1 METEQKEENN
11 EEADLKHE
19 EQKEENNEE
28 PEMKPQ
34 GQKEENPD
42 NFSDQEIEDDFY
54 KIQIEN
60 FKNKT
65 TSNFHK
71 NIRLINEKGREIR
84 SARFVDIRHKQFNEQ
99 KEERMSKKENNSKK
113 EVNQG
118 PNKLLL
124 NNSSGQV
131 ENSTTLLE
139 NNSAAIQKTVQ
150 AGTAS
155 AEEGSGSGSG
165 GEEKAKKDEES
176 GHESSEEEN
185 EESEN
190 EENRKI
196 NLPPPREP
204 NEDILNY
211 YKKLRDNYAQTK
223 ILYEDPDFP
232 CNSNVFCD
240 EYENPN
246 GDYEIDF
253 ERPEMNEESIE
264 FFATEPHTTN
274 EYNIEHEFKLHRG
287 LLNDKFFVGAML
299 MLFKKREEFFTNL
312 VLDYEHVNENL
323 EAGFCGFQFFMNG
336 EWKEV
341 TVDTKFPSHQKG
353 EYSLTQSKNQKGPF
367 WVSLFEKAYAKMFG
381 SYRVLNNT
389 LLKDFLVDFTGGWSK
404 KIIVPKPSVIEDK
417 TKKFFFD
424 EITRCISQHYLI
436 GCMKFDDSKIVEE
449 LNESLSEKDDAE
461 EEQIITNSIYTV
473 LDIQE
478 YENIKLIFLCNHWD
492 KGKFSRSYGPDDE
505 VWESNK
511 KLKEKFKYNVSTTD
525 GTFWMSFD
533 EFITTFNT
541 IYYCRI
547 IPETWANYT
556 IAGKWQGEKSG
567 GGPQKVYPWVPEQFI
582 PKQPPQNVLS
592 KLTMGTTTKKTNTMM
607 KKKLSMSM
615 VSNSTSSKQKQI
627 APPPEQKTIKKP
639 PPVYQCDFKRVIVT
653 DTEEAFFLNPQY
665 KIELKPGNKI
675 IISLMQTDKKME
687 NNAYIK
693 FNFMVVYTKGKHS
706 RVWDLKENYII
717 KKAVNSEKDDG
728 MRREIVMTLD
738 YNEAIKRYNHIN
750 TRKFNKN
757 ERLFI
762 NLIPYME
769 YTAKYEVEKK
779 GHQRIFK
786 PYRPENPYWLR
797 IFCNEEL
804 YITELKLPFQCY
816 IKDSWVNENS
826 GGPRFIINKKKYIE
840 NSHWPLNPQ
849 YLVRFEKNTKCKI
862 ILKKTTGHFVNE
874 ESKIGLLVTRP
885 TYFDENKD
893 KIEKQNLEK
902 HQLVKKRD
910 GVRLEPIQRCLQST
924 NKILVT
930 KKINYQDIYPK
941 LSINESELVFE
952 SSYNNNYCASIQTY
966 FSRLDSPLIII
977 PTLNERGS
985 NYEYELFIYSTKK
998 LDLYP
1003 LYNENCQTLFGEWN
1017 ENNAGG
1023 SHLTMGDEIIK
1034 KSDVYSK
1041 QLTYYDNPKF
1051 LIQFDSK
1058 DWIKDLQ
1065 FEITIVR
1072 MASLWKRRLSQSML
1086 NSMMSCYIFKY
1097 ERDNKW
1103 KKNCLNME
1111 MIDFMPV
1118 NVVRM
1123 TYKDPKADPK
1133 GYIIM
1138 PVTYNKNVYGPFCIM
1153 VKCKEK
1159 FTLRELQKDE

>member
-1 METEQKEENN
+1 METENKEGSG
-11 EEADLKHE
+11 EEA
-19 EQKEENNEE
+19 ENIQQQTED
-28 PEMKPQ
+28 K
-34 GQKEENPD
+34 PD

-60 FKNKT
+60 FKNRT
-65 TSNFHK
+65 SSNFHK

-84 SARFVDIRHKQFNEQ
+84 SAKFEDIRHKHFHEPS
-99 KEERMSKKENNSKK
+99 EEKKPKKENSSKK
-113 EVNQG
+113 QVTQG
-118 PNKLLL
+118 QEKVVL

-131 ENSTTLLE
+131 ENSTTMMD
-139 NNSAAIQKTVQ
+139 NNSAAIQKSLQ
-150 AGTAS
+150 MGT
-155 AEEGSGSGSG
+155 GSGGEGSGSG
-165 GEEKAKKDEES
+165 GEDSVKKDADSNDE
-176 GHESSEEEN
+176 EEEN

-190 EENRKI
+190 EENKKI

-211 YKKLRDNYAQTK
+211 YQKLRDHYAKTK
-223 ILYEDPDFP
+223 ILFEDPDFP
-232 CNSNVFCD
+232 CNTNVFCD

-253 ERPEMNEESIE
+253 ERPELNEENIE
-264 FFATEPHTTN
+264 FFATEPHTTS

-287 LLNDKFFVGAML
+287 LLNDKFFIGAML
-299 MLFKKREEFFTNL
+299 MLFQKKEEFFTNL
-312 VLDYEHVNENL
+312 VLDYEHVDENL
-323 EAGFCGFQFFMNG
+323 QAGFCGFQFFMNG

-353 EYSLTQSKNQKGPF
+353 EFSLTQSKNQKGPF
-367 WVSLFEKAYAKMFG
+367 WVTLFEKAYAKMFG

-404 KIIVPKPSVIEDK
+404 MIKVPKPSVIEDK

-424 EITRCISQHYLI
+424 EITRCVAQHYLI
-436 GCMKFDDSKIVEE
+436 GCMKFDDGKIVEE

-478 YENIKLIFLCNHWD
+478 YENIKLIYLCNHWD

-511 KLKEKFKYNVSTTD
+511 KLKEKLKYNVSTTD

-556 IAGKWQGEKSG
+556 ISGIWQAEQSG
-567 GGPQKVYPWVPEQFI
+567 GAPQKVFPWVPEQFI
-582 PKQPPQNVLS
+582 PKQPAATNVIN
-592 KLTMGTTTKKTNTMM
+592 KLTLGATKKSTLM

-615 VSNSTSSKQKQI
+615 VSNSTSSKQKNQVN
-627 APPPEQKTIKKP
+627 PPTEQKLTKKP
-639 PPVYQCDFKRVIVT
+639 PPVYQCDFKRVIIT

-665 KIELKPGNKI
+665 KLELKPSNKI

-693 FNFMVVYTKGKHS
+693 FNFIVVYSRGRNS
-706 RVWDLKENYII
+706 RVWDLRESDII

-728 MRREIVMTLD
+728 IRREIVMTLD
-738 YNEAIKRYNHIN
+738 YNEAIRRYNQIN

-769 YTAKYEVEKK
+769 YTAKYEVEKR
-779 GHQRIFK
+779 GNQRIFK
-786 PYRPENPYWLR
+786 PHRPESPFWLR

-804 YITELKLPFQCY
+804 YITELRQPFQCY
-816 IKDSWVNENS
+816 VKDSWVNDQNS
-826 GGPRFIINKKKYIE
+826 GGPRFIVHQRKYIE

-849 YLVRFEKNTKCKI
+849 YLIKFEKNTRCKI

-885 TYFDENKD
+885 TYFDED
-893 KIEKQNLEK
+893 KNTIEKQKIAK
-902 HQLVKKRD
+902 HQSAIKR
-910 GVRLEPIQRCLQST
+910 GGARLEPIERCLKST
-924 NKILVT
+924 DNILVT
-930 KKINYQDIYPK
+930 KRINIQDIYPK

-977 PTLNERGS
+977 PTLNERNS
-985 NYEYELFIYSTKK
+985 SFDYELFIYSTKK
-998 LDLYP
+998 IDLYP
-1003 LYNENCQTLFGEWN
+1003 LYNDYCQTLFGEWN
-1017 ENNAGG
+1017 ETNAGG
-1023 SHLTMGDEIIK
+1023 SHLTMGDQIIK
-1034 KSDVYSK
+1034 KNDVYSK

-1058 DWIKDLQ
+1058 DWIKDLE

-1072 MASLWKRRLSQSML
+1072 MGSLWKRRLSQSML

-1103 KKNCLNME
+1103 RKNCLNME

-1133 GYIIM
+1133 GYVIM

-1153 VKCKEK
+1153 VKCEQK
-1159 FTLRELQKDE
+1159 FTIREMQNDD

>member
-1 METEQKEENN
+1 METDNKEENGEN
-11 EEADLKHE
+11 P
-19 EQKEENNEE
+19 ENNE
-28 PEMKPQ
+28 
-34 GQKEENPD
+34 QKQVKDNPD

-65 TSNFHK
+65 SSNFHR

-84 SARFVDIRHKQFNEQ
+84 SARFKDVRYKKFNEP
-99 KEERMSKKENNSKK
+99 KEEIKTKKENSTSQQQD
-113 EVNQG
+113 NQG
-118 PNKLLL
+118 QNKLIL

-131 ENSTTLLE
+131 ENSTTVLD
-139 NNSAAIQKTVQ
+139 NNSAALQKSAQ
-150 AGTAS
+150 LGTGS
-155 AEEGSGSGSG
+155 GEEGSGSGG
-165 GEEKAKKDEES
+165 DEKPKKDDEES
-176 GHESSEEEN
+176 SDSEEEN

-190 EENRKI
+190 AENKKI
-196 NLPPPREP
+196 NLPPPREQ
-204 NEDILNY
+204 NEEILKY
-211 YKKLRDNYAQTK
+211 YERLRDNYNKTK
-223 ILYEDPDFP
+223 TLYEDPDFP

-253 ERPEMNEESIE
+253 ERPELNEENIE

-287 LLNDKFFVGAML
+287 LLNDKFFIGAML
-299 MLFKKREEFFTNL
+299 MLFKKNEEFFTNL

-323 EAGFCGFQFFMNG
+323 QAGFCGFQFFMNG

-404 KIIVPKPSVIEDK
+404 MIRVPKPSVIEDK

-424 EITRCISQHYLI
+424 EITRCIAQHYLI
-436 GCMKFDDSKIVEE
+436 GCMKFDEGKIVEE

-478 YENIKLIFLCNHWD
+478 YENIKLIYLCNHWD

-505 VWESNK
+505 IWESNK
-511 KLKEKFKYNVSTTD
+511 KLKEKLKYNVSTTD

-547 IPETWANYT
+547 FPETWANYT

-567 GGPQKVYPWVPEQFI
+567 GSPQKAYPWVPEQFI
-582 PKQPPQNVLS
+582 PKEPPKNVLG
-592 KLTMGTTTKKTNTMM
+592 KLTMGTTAKKTMTM
-607 KKKLSMSM
+607 KKKMSMSM

-627 APPPEQKTIKKP
+627 APTTEQKVIKKP
-639 PPVYQCDFKRVIVT
+639 PPVYQCDFKRVIIT

-693 FNFMVVYTKGKHS
+693 FNFMVVYSKGKHS
-706 RVWDLKENYII
+706 RIWDLKENYII
-717 KKAVNSEKDDG
+717 KKAVNTEKDDG

-757 ERLFI
+757 DRLFI

-779 GHQRIFK
+779 GNQRTFK
-786 PYRPENPYWLR
+786 PYRPESPYWLR

-804 YITELKLPFQCY
+804 YITELKPPFQSY
-816 IKDSWVNENS
+816 IKDSWVNDQNS
-826 GGPRFIINKKKYIE
+826 GGPRFIIHQKKYIE

-849 YLVRFEKNTKCKI
+849 YLIKFEKNTRCKI

-893 KIEKQNLEK
+893 KIEKQNMEK
-902 HQLVKKRD
+902 HQLGVKRD
-910 GVRLEPIQRCLQST
+910 GIRLEPIQRCLKST

-930 KKINYQDIYPK
+930 KTVNYQDIYPK

-977 PTLNERGS
+977 PTLNERNS
-985 NYEYELFIYSTKK
+985 SFDYELFIYSTTK

-1003 LYNENCQTLFGEWN
+1003 LYNENCQTLYGEWN

-1034 KSDVYSK
+1034 KNDVYSK

-1058 DWIKDLQ
+1058 DWIKDLE

-1097 ERDNKW
+1097 ERDSKW
-1103 KKNCLNME
+1103 KKNCLNMD

-1153 VKCKEK
+1153 IKCKEK

>member
-1 METEQKEENN
+1 METENKEGSG
-11 EEADLKHE
+11 EEA
-19 EQKEENNEE
+19 ENIQQQTED
-28 PEMKPQ
+28 K
-34 GQKEENPD
+34 PD

-60 FKNKT
+60 FKNRT
-65 TSNFHK
+65 SSNFHK
-71 NIRLINEKGREIR
+71 NIRLINEKGREIH
-84 SARFVDIRHKQFNEQ
+84 SAKFEDIRHKHFHEPSEEKKPK
-99 KEERMSKKENNSKK
+99 KESSSKKQIT
-113 EVNQG
+113 QG
-118 PNKLLL
+118 QEKVVL

-131 ENSTTLLE
+131 ENSTTMMD
-139 NNSAAIQKTVQ
+139 NNSAAIQKSLQ
-150 AGTAS
+150 MGT
-155 AEEGSGSGSG
+155 GSGGEGSGSG
-165 GEEKAKKDEES
+165 GEDSVKKDADSNDE
-176 GHESSEEEN
+176 EEEN

-190 EENRKI
+190 EENKKI

-211 YKKLRDNYAQTK
+211 YQKLRDHYAKTK
-223 ILYEDPDFP
+223 ILFEDPDFP
-232 CNSNVFCD
+232 CNTNVFCD

-253 ERPEMNEESIE
+253 ERPELNEENIE
-264 FFATEPHTTN
+264 FFATEPHTTS

-287 LLNDKFFVGAML
+287 LLNDKFFIGAML
-299 MLFKKREEFFTNL
+299 MLFQKKEEFFTNL
-312 VLDYEHVNENL
+312 VLDYEHVDENL
-323 EAGFCGFQFFMNG
+323 QAGFCGFQFFMNG

-353 EYSLTQSKNQKGPF
+353 EFSLTQSKNQKGPF
-367 WVSLFEKAYAKMFG
+367 WVTLFEKAYAKMFG

-404 KIIVPKPSVIEDK
+404 MIKVPKPSVIEDK

-424 EITRCISQHYLI
+424 EITRCVAQHYLI
-436 GCMKFDDSKIVEE
+436 GCMKFDDGKIVEE

-478 YENIKLIFLCNHWD
+478 YENIKLIYLCNHWD

-511 KLKEKFKYNVSTTD
+511 KLKEKLKYNVSTTD

-556 IAGKWQGEKSG
+556 ISGIWQAEQSG
-567 GGPQKVYPWVPEQFI
+567 GAPQKVFPWVPEQFI
-582 PKQPPQNVLS
+582 PKQPAATNVIN
-592 KLTMGTTTKKTNTMM
+592 KLTLGATKKSTLM

-615 VSNSTSSKQKQI
+615 VSNSTSSKQKNQVN
-627 APPPEQKTIKKP
+627 PPTEQKLTKKP
-639 PPVYQCDFKRVIVT
+639 PPVYQCDFKRVIIT

-665 KIELKPGNKI
+665 KLELKPSNKI

-693 FNFMVVYTKGKHS
+693 FNFIVVYSRGRNS
-706 RVWDLKENYII
+706 RVWDLRESDII

-728 MRREIVMTLD
+728 IRREIVMTLD
-738 YNEAIKRYNHIN
+738 YNEAIRRYNQIN

-769 YTAKYEVEKK
+769 YTAKYEVEKR
-779 GHQRIFK
+779 GNQRIFK
-786 PYRPENPYWLR
+786 PHRPESPFWLR

-804 YITELKLPFQCY
+804 YITELRQPFQCY
-816 IKDSWVNENS
+816 VKDSWVNDQNS
-826 GGPRFIINKKKYIE
+826 GGPRFIVHQRKYIE

-849 YLVRFEKNTKCKI
+849 YLIKFEKNTRCKI

-885 TYFDENKD
+885 TYFDED
-893 KIEKQNLEK
+893 KNTIEKQKIAK
-902 HQLVKKRD
+902 HQSAIKR
-910 GVRLEPIQRCLQST
+910 GGARLEPIERCLKST
-924 NKILVT
+924 DNILVT
-930 KKINYQDIYPK
+930 KRINIQDIYPK

-977 PTLNERGS
+977 PTLNERNS
-985 NYEYELFIYSTKK
+985 SFDYELFIYSTKK
-998 LDLYP
+998 IDLYP
-1003 LYNENCQTLFGEWN
+1003 LYNDYCQTLFGEWN
-1017 ENNAGG
+1017 ETNAGG
-1023 SHLTMGDEIIK
+1023 SHLTMGDQIIK
-1034 KSDVYSK
+1034 KNDVYSK

-1058 DWIKDLQ
+1058 DWIKDLE

-1111 MIDFMPV
+1111 KIDFMPV

-1138 PVTYNKNVYGPFCIM
+1138 PVTYNKDVYGPFCIM
-1153 VKCKEK
+1153 IKCREK
-1159 FTLRELQKDE
+1159 FTLRELQKDD

>member
-1 METEQKEENN
+1 METENKEGSG
-11 EEADLKHE
+11 EEA
-19 EQKEENNEE
+19 ENIQQQTED
-28 PEMKPQ
+28 K
-34 GQKEENPD
+34 PD

-60 FKNKT
+60 FKNRT

-84 SARFVDIRHKQFNEQ
+84 SAKFEDIRHKHFHEPSEEKKPK
-99 KEERMSKKENNSKK
+99 KESSSKKQIT
-113 EVNQG
+113 QG
-118 PNKLLL
+118 QEKVVL

-131 ENSTTLLE
+131 ENSTTMMD
-139 NNSAAIQKTVQ
+139 NNSAAIQKSLQ
-150 AGTAS
+150 MGT
-155 AEEGSGSGSG
+155 GSGGEGSGSG
-165 GEEKAKKDEES
+165 GEDSVKKDADSNDE
-176 GHESSEEEN
+176 EEEN

-190 EENRKI
+190 EENKKI

-211 YKKLRDNYAQTK
+211 YQKLRDHYAKTK
-223 ILYEDPDFP
+223 ILFEDPDFP
-232 CNSNVFCD
+232 CNTNVFCD

-253 ERPEMNEESIE
+253 ERPELNEENIE
-264 FFATEPHTTN
+264 FFATEPHTTS

-287 LLNDKFFVGAML
+287 LLNDKFFIGAML
-299 MLFKKREEFFTNL
+299 MLFQKKEEFFTNL
-312 VLDYEHVNENL
+312 VLDYEHVDENL
-323 EAGFCGFQFFMNG
+323 QAGFCGFQFFMNG

-353 EYSLTQSKNQKGPF
+353 EFSLTQSKNQKGPF
-367 WVSLFEKAYAKMFG
+367 WATLFEKAYAKMFG

-404 KIIVPKPSVIEDK
+404 MIKVPKPSVIEDK

-424 EITRCISQHYLI
+424 EITRCVAQHYLI
-436 GCMKFDDSKIVEE
+436 GCMKFDDGKIVEE

-478 YENIKLIFLCNHWD
+478 YENIKLIYLCNHWD

-511 KLKEKFKYNVSTTD
+511 KLKEKLKYNVSTTD

-556 IAGKWQGEKSG
+556 ISGIWQAEQSG
-567 GGPQKVYPWVPEQFI
+567 GAPQKVFPWVPEQFI
-582 PKQPPQNVLS
+582 PKQPAATNVIN
-592 KLTMGTTTKKTNTMM
+592 KLTLGATKKSTLM

-615 VSNSTSSKQKQI
+615 VSNSTSSKQKNQVN
-627 APPPEQKTIKKP
+627 PPTEQKLTKKP
-639 PPVYQCDFKRVIVT
+639 PPVYQCDFKRVIIT

-665 KIELKPGNKI
+665 KLELKPSNKI

-693 FNFMVVYTKGKHS
+693 FNFIVVYSRGRNS
-706 RVWDLKENYII
+706 RVWDLRESDII

-728 MRREIVMTLD
+728 IRREIVMTLD
-738 YNEAIKRYNHIN
+738 YNEAIRRYNQIN

-769 YTAKYEVEKK
+769 YTAKYEVEKR
-779 GHQRIFK
+779 GNQRIFK
-786 PYRPENPYWLR
+786 PHRPESPFWLR

-804 YITELKLPFQCY
+804 YITELRQPFQCY
-816 IKDSWVNENS
+816 VKDSWVNDQNS
-826 GGPRFIINKKKYIE
+826 GGPRFIVHQRKYIE

-849 YLVRFEKNTKCKI
+849 YLIKFEKNTRCKI

-885 TYFDENKD
+885 TYFDED
-893 KIEKQNLEK
+893 KNTIEKQKIAK
-902 HQLVKKRD
+902 HQSAIKR
-910 GVRLEPIQRCLQST
+910 GGARLEPIERCLKST
-924 NKILVT
+924 DNILVT
-930 KKINYQDIYPK
+930 KRINIQDIYPK

-977 PTLNERGS
+977 PTLNERNS
-985 NYEYELFIYSTKK
+985 SFDYELFIYSTKK
-998 LDLYP
+998 IDLYP
-1003 LYNENCQTLFGEWN
+1003 LYNDYCQTLFGEWN
-1017 ENNAGG
+1017 ETNAGG
-1023 SHLTMGDEIIK
+1023 SHLTMGDQIIK
-1034 KSDVYSK
+1034 KNDVYSK

-1058 DWIKDLQ
+1058 DWIKDLE

-1111 MIDFMPV
+1111 KIDFMPV

-1138 PVTYNKNVYGPFCIM
+1138 PVTYNKDVYGPFCIM
-1153 VKCKEK
+1153 IKCREK
-1159 FTLRELQKDE
+1159 FTLRELQKDD

>member
-1 METEQKEENN
+1 METENKEGSG
-11 EEADLKHE
+11 EEA
-19 EQKEENNEE
+19 ENIQQQTED
-28 PEMKPQ
+28 K
-34 GQKEENPD
+34 PD

-60 FKNKT
+60 FKNRT
-65 TSNFHK
+65 SSNFHK

-84 SARFVDIRHKQFNEQ
+84 SAKFEDIRHKHFHEPSEEKKPK
-99 KEERMSKKENNSKK
+99 KESSSKKQIT
-113 EVNQG
+113 QG
-118 PNKLLL
+118 QEKVVL

-131 ENSTTLLE
+131 ENSTTMMD
-139 NNSAAIQKTVQ
+139 NNSAAIQKSLQ
-150 AGTAS
+150 MGT
-155 AEEGSGSGSG
+155 GSGGEGSGSG
-165 GEEKAKKDEES
+165 GEDSVKKDADSNDE
-176 GHESSEEEN
+176 EEEN

-190 EENRKI
+190 EENKKI

-211 YKKLRDNYAQTK
+211 YQKLRDHYAKTK
-223 ILYEDPDFP
+223 ILFEDPDFP
-232 CNSNVFCD
+232 CNTNVFCD

-253 ERPEMNEESIE
+253 ERPELNEENIE
-264 FFATEPHTTN
+264 FFATEPHTTS

-287 LLNDKFFVGAML
+287 LLNDKFFIGAML
-299 MLFKKREEFFTNL
+299 MLFQKKEEFFTNL
-312 VLDYEHVNENL
+312 VLDYEHVDENL
-323 EAGFCGFQFFMNG
+323 QAGFCGFQFFMNG

-353 EYSLTQSKNQKGPF
+353 EFSLTQSKNQKGPF
-367 WVSLFEKAYAKMFG
+367 WVTLFEKAYAKMFG

-404 KIIVPKPSVIEDK
+404 MIKVPKPSVIEDK

-424 EITRCISQHYLI
+424 EITRCVAQHYLI
-436 GCMKFDDSKIVEE
+436 GCMKFDDGKIVEE

-478 YENIKLIFLCNHWD
+478 YENIKLIYLCNHWD

-511 KLKEKFKYNVSTTD
+511 KLKEKLKYNVSTTD

-556 IAGKWQGEKSG
+556 ISGIWQAEQSG
-567 GGPQKVYPWVPEQFI
+567 GAPQKVFPWVPEQFI
-582 PKQPPQNVLS
+582 PKQPAATNVIN
-592 KLTMGTTTKKTNTMM
+592 KLTLGATKKSTLM

-615 VSNSTSSKQKQI
+615 VSNSTSSKQKNQVN
-627 APPPEQKTIKKP
+627 PPTEQKLTKKP
-639 PPVYQCDFKRVIVT
+639 PPVYQCDFKRVIIT

-665 KIELKPGNKI
+665 KLELKPSNKI

-693 FNFMVVYTKGKHS
+693 FNFIVVYSRGRNS
-706 RVWDLKENYII
+706 RVWDLRESDII

-728 MRREIVMTLD
+728 IRREIVMTLD
-738 YNEAIKRYNHIN
+738 YNEAIRRYNQIN

-769 YTAKYEVEKK
+769 YTAKYEVEKR
-779 GHQRIFK
+779 GNQRIFK
-786 PYRPENPYWLR
+786 PHRPESPFWLR

-804 YITELKLPFQCY
+804 YITELRQPFQCY
-816 IKDSWVNENS
+816 VKDSWVNDQNS
-826 GGPRFIINKKKYIE
+826 GGPRFIVHQRKYIE

-849 YLVRFEKNTKCKI
+849 YLIKFEKNTRCKI

-885 TYFDENKD
+885 TYFDED
-893 KIEKQNLEK
+893 KNTIEKQKIAK
-902 HQLVKKRD
+902 HQSAIKR
-910 GVRLEPIQRCLQST
+910 GGARLEPIERCLKST
-924 NKILVT
+924 DNILVT
-930 KKINYQDIYPK
+930 KRINIQDIYPK

-977 PTLNERGS
+977 PTLNERNS
-985 NYEYELFIYSTKK
+985 SFDYELFIYSTKK
-998 LDLYP
+998 IDLYP
-1003 LYNENCQTLFGEWN
+1003 LYNDYCQTLFGEWN
-1017 ENNAGG
+1017 ETNAGG
-1023 SHLTMGDEIIK
+1023 SHLTMGDQIIK
-1034 KSDVYSK
+1034 KNDVYSK

-1058 DWIKDLQ
+1058 DWIKDLE

-1111 MIDFMPV
+1111 KIDFMPV

-1138 PVTYNKNVYGPFCIM
+1138 PVTYNKDVYGPFCIM
-1153 VKCKEK
+1153 IKCREK
-1159 FTLRELQKDE
+1159 FTLRELQKDD

>member
-1 METEQKEENN
+1 METENKEGSG
-11 EEADLKHE
+11 EEA
-19 EQKEENNEE
+19 ENIQQQTED
-28 PEMKPQ
+28 K
-34 GQKEENPD
+34 PD

-60 FKNKT
+60 FKNRT

-84 SARFVDIRHKQFNEQ
+84 SAKFEDIRHKHFHEPSEEKKPK
-99 KEERMSKKENNSKK
+99 KESSSKKQIT
-113 EVNQG
+113 QG
-118 PNKLLL
+118 QEKVVL

-131 ENSTTLLE
+131 ENSTTMMD
-139 NNSAAIQKTVQ
+139 NNSAAIQKSLQ
-150 AGTAS
+150 MGT
-155 AEEGSGSGSG
+155 GSGGEGSGSG
-165 GEEKAKKDEES
+165 GEDSVKKDADSNDE
-176 GHESSEEEN
+176 EEEN

-190 EENRKI
+190 EENKKI

-211 YKKLRDNYAQTK
+211 YQKLRDHYAKTK
-223 ILYEDPDFP
+223 ILFEDPDFP
-232 CNSNVFCD
+232 CNTNVFCD

-253 ERPEMNEESIE
+253 ERPELNEENIE
-264 FFATEPHTTN
+264 FFATEPHTTS

-287 LLNDKFFVGAML
+287 LLNDKFFIGAML
-299 MLFKKREEFFTNL
+299 MLFQKKEEFFTNL
-312 VLDYEHVNENL
+312 VLDYEHVDENL
-323 EAGFCGFQFFMNG
+323 QAGFCGFQFFMNG

-353 EYSLTQSKNQKGPF
+353 EFSLTQSKNQKGPF
-367 WVSLFEKAYAKMFG
+367 WVTLFEKAYAKMFG

-404 KIIVPKPSVIEDK
+404 MIKVPKPSVIEDK

-424 EITRCISQHYLI
+424 EITRCVAQHYLI
-436 GCMKFDDSKIVEE
+436 GCMKFDDGKIVEE

-478 YENIKLIFLCNHWD
+478 YENIKLIYLCNHWD

-511 KLKEKFKYNVSTTD
+511 KLKEKLKYNVSTTD

-556 IAGKWQGEKSG
+556 ISGIWQAEQSG
-567 GGPQKVYPWVPEQFI
+567 GAPQKVFPWVPEQFI
-582 PKQPPQNVLS
+582 PKQPAATNVIN
-592 KLTMGTTTKKTNTMM
+592 KLTLGATKKSTLM

-615 VSNSTSSKQKQI
+615 VSNSTSSKQKNQVN
-627 APPPEQKTIKKP
+627 PPTEQKLTKKP
-639 PPVYQCDFKRVIVT
+639 PPVYQCDFKRVIIT

-665 KIELKPGNKI
+665 KLELKPSNKI

-693 FNFMVVYTKGKHS
+693 FNFIVVYSRGRNS
-706 RVWDLKENYII
+706 RVWDLRESDII

-728 MRREIVMTLD
+728 IRREIVMTLD
-738 YNEAIKRYNHIN
+738 YNEAIRRYNQIN

-769 YTAKYEVEKK
+769 YTAKYEVEKR
-779 GHQRIFK
+779 GNQRIFK
-786 PYRPENPYWLR
+786 PHRPESPFWLR

-804 YITELKLPFQCY
+804 YITELRQPFQCY
-816 IKDSWVNENS
+816 VKDSWVNDQNS
-826 GGPRFIINKKKYIE
+826 GGPRFIVHQRKYIE

-849 YLVRFEKNTKCKI
+849 YLIKFEKNTRCKI

-885 TYFDENKD
+885 TYFDED
-893 KIEKQNLEK
+893 KNTIEKQKIAK
-902 HQLVKKRD
+902 HQSAIKR
-910 GVRLEPIQRCLQST
+910 GGARLEPIERCLKST
-924 NKILVT
+924 DNILVT
-930 KKINYQDIYPK
+930 KRINIQDIYPK

-977 PTLNERGS
+977 PTLNERNS
-985 NYEYELFIYSTKK
+985 SFDYELFIYSTKK
-998 LDLYP
+998 IDLYP
-1003 LYNENCQTLFGEWN
+1003 LYNDYCQTLFGEWN
-1017 ENNAGG
+1017 ETNAGG
-1023 SHLTMGDEIIK
+1023 SHLTMGDQIIK
-1034 KSDVYSK
+1034 KNDVYSK

-1058 DWIKDLQ
+1058 DWIKDLE

-1111 MIDFMPV
+1111 KIDFMPV

-1138 PVTYNKNVYGPFCIM
+1138 PVTYNKDVYGPFCIM
-1153 VKCKEK
+1153 IKCREK
-1159 FTLRELQKDE
+1159 FTLRELQKDD

>member
-1 METEQKEENN
+1 METENKEGSG
-11 EEADLKHE
+11 EEA
-19 EQKEENNEE
+19 ENIQQQTED
-28 PEMKPQ
+28 K
-34 GQKEENPD
+34 PD

-60 FKNKT
+60 FKNRT

-84 SARFVDIRHKQFNEQ
+84 SAKFEDIRHKHFHEPS
-99 KEERMSKKENNSKK
+99 EEKKPKKENSSKK
-113 EVNQG
+113 QVTQG
-118 PNKLLL
+118 QEKVVL

-131 ENSTTLLE
+131 ENSTTMMD
-139 NNSAAIQKTVQ
+139 NNSAAIQKSLQ
-150 AGTAS
+150 MGT
-155 AEEGSGSGSG
+155 GSGGEGSGSG
-165 GEEKAKKDEES
+165 GEDSVKKDADSNDE
-176 GHESSEEEN
+176 EEEN

-190 EENRKI
+190 EENKKI

-211 YKKLRDNYAQTK
+211 YQKLRDHYAKTK
-223 ILYEDPDFP
+223 ILFEDPDFP
-232 CNSNVFCD
+232 CNTNVFCD

-253 ERPEMNEESIE
+253 ERPELNEENIE
-264 FFATEPHTTN
+264 FFATEPHTTS

-287 LLNDKFFVGAML
+287 LLNDKFFIGAML
-299 MLFKKREEFFTNL
+299 MLFQKKEEFFTNL
-312 VLDYEHVNENL
+312 VLDYEHVDENL
-323 EAGFCGFQFFMNG
+323 QAGFCGFQFFMNG

-353 EYSLTQSKNQKGPF
+353 EFSLTQSKNQKGPF
-367 WVSLFEKAYAKMFG
+367 WVTLFEKAYAKMFG

-404 KIIVPKPSVIEDK
+404 MIKVPKPSVIEDK

-424 EITRCISQHYLI
+424 EITRCVAQHYLI
-436 GCMKFDDSKIVEE
+436 GCMKFDDGKIVEE

-478 YENIKLIFLCNHWD
+478 YENIKLIYLCNHWD

-511 KLKEKFKYNVSTTD
+511 KLKEKLKYNVSTTD

-556 IAGKWQGEKSG
+556 ISGIWQAEQSG
-567 GGPQKVYPWVPEQFI
+567 GAPQKVFPWVPEQFI
-582 PKQPPQNVLS
+582 PKQTAATNVIN
-592 KLTMGTTTKKTNTMM
+592 KLTLGATKKSTLM

-615 VSNSTSSKQKQI
+615 VSNSTSSKQKNQVN
-627 APPPEQKTIKKP
+627 PPTEQKLTKKP
-639 PPVYQCDFKRVIVT
+639 PPVYQCDFKRVIIT

-665 KIELKPGNKI
+665 KLELKPSNKI

-693 FNFMVVYTKGKHS
+693 FNFIVVYSRGRNS
-706 RVWDLKENYII
+706 RVWDLRESDII

-728 MRREIVMTLD
+728 IRREIVMTLD
-738 YNEAIKRYNHIN
+738 YNEAIRRYNQIN

-769 YTAKYEVEKK
+769 YTAKYEVEKR
-779 GHQRIFK
+779 GNQRIFK
-786 PYRPENPYWLR
+786 PHRPESPFWLR

-804 YITELKLPFQCY
+804 YITELRQPFQCY
-816 IKDSWVNENS
+816 VKDSWVNDQNS
-826 GGPRFIINKKKYIE
+826 GGPRFIVHQRKYIE

-849 YLVRFEKNTKCKI
+849 YLIKFEKNTRCKI

-885 TYFDENKD
+885 TYFDED
-893 KIEKQNLEK
+893 KNTIEKQKIAK
-902 HQLVKKRD
+902 HQSAIKR
-910 GVRLEPIQRCLQST
+910 GGARLEPIERCLKST
-924 NKILVT
+924 DNILVT
-930 KKINYQDIYPK
+930 KRINIQDIYPK

-977 PTLNERGS
+977 PTLNERNS
-985 NYEYELFIYSTKK
+985 SFDYELFIYSTKK
-998 LDLYP
+998 IDLYP
-1003 LYNENCQTLFGEWN
+1003 LYNDYCQTLFGEWN
-1017 ENNAGG
+1017 ETNAGG
-1023 SHLTMGDEIIK
+1023 SHLTMGDQIIK
-1034 KSDVYSK
+1034 KNDVYSK

-1058 DWIKDLQ
+1058 DWIKDLE

-1111 MIDFMPV
+1111 KIDFMPV

-1138 PVTYNKNVYGPFCIM
+1138 PVTYNKDVYGPFCIM
-1153 VKCKEK
+1153 IKCREK
-1159 FTLRELQKDE
+1159 FTLRELQKDD

>member
-1 METEQKEENN
+1 METENKEGSG
-11 EEADLKHE
+11 EEA
-19 EQKEENNEE
+19 ENIQQQTED
-28 PEMKPQ
+28 K
-34 GQKEENPD
+34 PD

-60 FKNKT
+60 FKNRT
-65 TSNFHK
+65 SSNFHK

-84 SARFVDIRHKQFNEQ
+84 SAKFEDIRHKHFHEPSEEKKPK
-99 KEERMSKKENNSKK
+99 KESSSKKQIT
-113 EVNQG
+113 QG
-118 PNKLLL
+118 QEKVVL

-131 ENSTTLLE
+131 ENSTTMMD
-139 NNSAAIQKTVQ
+139 NNSAAIQKSLQ
-150 AGTAS
+150 MGT
-155 AEEGSGSGSG
+155 GSGGEGSGSG
-165 GEEKAKKDEES
+165 GEDSVKKDADSNDE
-176 GHESSEEEN
+176 EEEN

-190 EENRKI
+190 EENKKI

-211 YKKLRDNYAQTK
+211 YQKLRDHYAKTK
-223 ILYEDPDFP
+223 ILFEDPDFP
-232 CNSNVFCD
+232 CNTNVFCD

-253 ERPEMNEESIE
+253 ERPELNEENIE
-264 FFATEPHTTN
+264 FFATEPHTTS

-287 LLNDKFFVGAML
+287 LLNDKFFIGAML
-299 MLFKKREEFFTNL
+299 MLFQKKEEFFTNL
-312 VLDYEHVNENL
+312 VLDYEHVDENL
-323 EAGFCGFQFFMNG
+323 QAGFCGFQFFMNG

-353 EYSLTQSKNQKGPF
+353 EFSLTQSKNQKGPF
-367 WVSLFEKAYAKMFG
+367 WVTLFEKAYAKMFG

-404 KIIVPKPSVIEDK
+404 MIKVPKPSVIEDK

-424 EITRCISQHYLI
+424 EITRCVAQHYLI
-436 GCMKFDDSKIVEE
+436 GCMKFDDGKIVEE

-478 YENIKLIFLCNHWD
+478 YENIKLIYLCNHWD

-511 KLKEKFKYNVSTTD
+511 KLKEKLKYNVSTTD

-556 IAGKWQGEKSG
+556 ISGIWQAEQSG
-567 GGPQKVYPWVPEQFI
+567 GAPQKVFPWVPEQFI
-582 PKQPPQNVLS
+582 PKQPAATNVIN
-592 KLTMGTTTKKTNTMM
+592 KLTLGATKKSTLM

-615 VSNSTSSKQKQI
+615 VSNSTSSKQKNQVN
-627 APPPEQKTIKKP
+627 PPTEQKLTKKP
-639 PPVYQCDFKRVIVT
+639 PPVYQCDFKRVIIT

-665 KIELKPGNKI
+665 KLELKPSNKI

-693 FNFMVVYTKGKHS
+693 FNFIVVYSRGRNS
-706 RVWDLKENYII
+706 RVWDLRESDII

-728 MRREIVMTLD
+728 IRREIVMTLD
-738 YNEAIKRYNHIN
+738 YNEAIRRYNQIN

-769 YTAKYEVEKK
+769 YTAKYEVEKR
-779 GHQRIFK
+779 GNQRIFK
-786 PYRPENPYWLR
+786 PHRPESPFWLR

-804 YITELKLPFQCY
+804 YITELRQPFQCY
-816 IKDSWVNENS
+816 AKDSWVNDQNS
-826 GGPRFIINKKKYIE
+826 GGPRFIVHQRKYIE

-849 YLVRFEKNTKCKI
+849 YLIKFEKNTRCKI

-885 TYFDENKD
+885 TYFDED
-893 KIEKQNLEK
+893 KNTIEKQKIAK
-902 HQLVKKRD
+902 HQSAIKR
-910 GVRLEPIQRCLQST
+910 GGARLEPIERCLKST
-924 NKILVT
+924 DNILVT
-930 KKINYQDIYPK
+930 KRINIQDIYPK

-977 PTLNERGS
+977 PTLNERNS
-985 NYEYELFIYSTKK
+985 SFDYELFIYSTKK
-998 LDLYP
+998 IDLYP
-1003 LYNENCQTLFGEWN
+1003 LYNDYCQTLFGEWN
-1017 ENNAGG
+1017 ETNAGG
-1023 SHLTMGDEIIK
+1023 SHLTMGDQIIK
-1034 KSDVYSK
+1034 KNDVYSK

-1058 DWIKDLQ
+1058 DWIKDLE

-1111 MIDFMPV
+1111 KIDFMPV

-1138 PVTYNKNVYGPFCIM
+1138 PVTYNKDVYGPFCIM
-1153 VKCKEK
+1153 IKCREK
-1159 FTLRELQKDE
+1159 FTLRELQKDD

>member
-1 METEQKEENN
+1 METDIKEIKEEKQ
-11 EEADLKHE
+11 EELNLQQQTEDH
-19 EQKEENNEE
+19 
-28 PEMKPQ
+28 
-34 GQKEENPD
+34 PD
-42 NFSDQEIEDDFY
+42 NFSDQEVEDDFY

-60 FKNKT
+60 YKNKT

-71 NIRLINEKGREIR
+71 NILLIDEKGREIR
-84 SARFVDIRHKQFNEQ
+84 SARFDHIRQKNFKEP
-99 KEERMSKKENNSKK
+99 KEEKNKKESKKKQISSKK
-113 EVNQG
+113 KNILML
-118 PNKLLL
+118 N
-124 NNSSGQV
+124 NNSSHV
-131 ENSTTLLE
+131 ENSTTIMD
-139 NNSAAIQKTVQ
+139 NASAALQKNMQ
-150 AGTAS
+150 LGTGS
-155 AEEGSGSGSG
+155 GEEGSGSGG
-165 GEEKAKKDEES
+165 DDKQKKEEETES
-176 GHESSEEEN
+176 DEEN

-190 EENRKI
+190 EENKKI

-211 YKKLRDNYAQTK
+211 YQKLRDNYEKTK

-253 ERPEMNEESIE
+253 ERPEMGEDNME
-264 FFATEPHTTN
+264 FFATEPHTSN

-287 LLNDKFFVGAML
+287 LLNDKFFIGAML
-299 MLFKKREEFFTNL
+299 MLFQKKEEFFTNL
-312 VLDYEHVNENL
+312 VLDYEHANENIQ
-323 EAGFCGFQFFMNG
+323 AGFCGFQFFMNG

-367 WVSLFEKAYAKMFG
+367 WVSLFEKAYSKMFG

-404 KIIVPKPSVIEDK
+404 MIKIPKPSVIEDK
-417 TKKFFFD
+417 TKKFYFD

-436 GCMKFDDSKIVEE
+436 GCMKFDETKIVEE

-478 YENIKLIFLCNHWD
+478 YDNIKLIYLCNHWD
-492 KGKFSRSYGPDDE
+492 KGKYSRSYGPDDE

-511 KLKEKFKYNVSTTD
+511 KLKERLNYNVSTTD

-547 IPETWANYT
+547 FPETWANYT
-556 IAGKWQGEKSG
+556 IAGKWYGEKSG
-567 GGPQKVYPWVPEQFI
+567 GAPQKVYPWVPEQFI
-582 PKQPPQNVLS
+582 PKQPAANVIN
-592 KLTMGTTTKKTNTMM
+592 KLTIGATKKSIMT

-615 VSNSTSSKQKQI
+615 VSNSTSSKQKQM
-627 APPPEQKTIKKP
+627 APPPEQKIVKKAP
-639 PPVYQCDFKRVIVT
+639 VVYQCDFKRVIVT

-665 KIELKPGNKI
+665 KIELKPSNKI
-675 IISLMQTDKKME
+675 IISLMQPDKKME
-687 NNAYIK
+687 NNAYFK
-693 FNFMVVYTKGKHS
+693 FNFMIVYAKGKNS
-706 RVWDLKENYII
+706 RVWDLRENNII
-717 KKAVNSEKDDG
+717 KKAVNSEKDEG
-728 MRREIVMTLD
+728 IRREIVMTLD
-738 YNEAIKRYNHIN
+738 YNEAIKRYNHLN
-750 TRKFNKN
+750 TRKLNKN
-757 ERLFI
+757 DRLFV

-769 YTAKYEVEKK
+769 YTAKFEIEKK
-779 GHQRIFK
+779 GNQRIFK

-804 YITELKLPFQCY
+804 YITELKAPFQCY
-816 IKDSWVNENS
+816 IKDSWVNDQNA
-826 GGPRFIINKKKYIE
+826 GGPRFVVHQKRYIE
-840 NSHWPLNPQ
+840 NSSWPLNPQ
-849 YLVRFEKNTKCKI
+849 YLIKFEKNTRCKI

-874 ESKIGLLVTRP
+874 ESKIGLLVTKP
-885 TYFDENKD
+885 TYFDENKE
-893 KIEKQNLEK
+893 ILEKQKLEK
-902 HQLVKKRD
+902 HQTVGQRD
-910 GVRLEPIQRCLQST
+910 GVRLEPIERCLKST
-924 NKILVT
+924 DKVLIT
-930 KKINYQDIYPK
+930 KKINYNEIYPK

-966 FSRLDSPLIII
+966 FSRLDSPLILI
-977 PTLNERGS
+977 PTLNEKNNS
-985 NYEYELFIYSTKK
+985 FDYELIIYSTKK
-998 LDLYP
+998 LDLYR
-1003 LYNENCQTLFGEWN
+1003 LYNENCQILYGEWN

-1023 SHLTMGDEIIK
+1023 SHLTMGDDMIK
-1034 KSDVYSK
+1034 SNDMYSRN
-1041 QLTYYDNPKF
+1041 LTYYDNPKF

-1058 DWIKDLQ
+1058 DWIKDLT

-1086 NSMMSCYIFKY
+1086 NSMMSCYIFKS

-1111 MIDFMPV
+1111 MVDFMPV

-1138 PVTYNKNVYGPFCIM
+1138 PVTYNKDVYGPFCIM

-1159 FTLRELQKDE
+1159 FTLRELQKEE

>member
-1 METEQKEENN
+1 METDNKENIKEEEKEQEKEGENNEENKEENKEENN
-11 EEADLKHE
+11 IVQIQNNQKADN
-19 EQKEENNEE
+19 Q
-28 PEMKPQ
+28 
-34 GQKEENPD
+34 D

-65 TSNFHK
+65 SSYFHK
-71 NIRLINEKGREIR
+71 NIRIIDEKGREIR
-84 SARFVDIRHKQFNEQ
+84 SARLDNLNHKKYKDEKNETNHKKQ
-99 KEERMSKKENNSKK
+99 SSKHHSKKLINNTS
-113 EVNQG
+113 G
-118 PNKLLL
+118 PA
-124 NNSSGQV
+124 
-131 ENSTTLLE
+131 ENSTTLLD
-139 NNSAAIQKTVQ
+139 NNSGAMQK
-150 AGTAS
+150 S
-155 AEEGSGSGSG
+155 AQQGSGSGEKGSG
-165 GEEKAKKDEES
+165 SEEKKIKDEES
-176 GHESSEEEN
+176 ESDVEEE
-185 EESEN
+185 ESDN
-190 EENRKI
+190 EENKKI

-211 YKKLRDNYAQTK
+211 YQKLRDNYTQTK

-253 ERPEMNEESIE
+253 ERPEINEENIE
-264 FFATEPHTTN
+264 FFSTEPHTTN

-323 EAGFCGFQFFMNG
+323 QAGFCGFQFFMNG

-353 EYSLTQSKNQKGPF
+353 EFSLTQSKNQKAPF
-367 WVSLFEKAYAKMFG
+367 WVTLFEKAYSKMFG

-404 KIIVPKPSVIEDK
+404 MIKIPKPSVIEDK

-424 EITRCISQHYLI
+424 EITRCIGQHYLI
-436 GCMKFDDSKIVEE
+436 GCMKFDDSKITEE

-511 KLKEKFKYNVSTTD
+511 KLKEKLKYNVSTTD

-547 IPETWANYT
+547 FPETWANYT
-556 IAGKWQGEKSG
+556 IAGKWEGEKSG
-567 GGPQKVYPWVPEQFI
+567 GAPQKVYPWVPEQFI
-582 PKQPPQNVLS
+582 PKQPPTNVLN

-607 KKKLSMSM
+607 KKKLSQSI
-615 VSNSTSSKQKQI
+615 VSNSTTSKQKQM
-627 APPPEQKTIKKP
+627 APPPEQKTINKP

-693 FNFMVVYTKGKHS
+693 FNFMVVYAKGKNS

-728 MRREIVMTLD
+728 IRREIVMTLD

-769 YTAKYEVEKK
+769 YTAKYEIEKK
-779 GHQRIFK
+779 GNFKIFK

-804 YITELKLPFQCY
+804 YITELKPPFQCY
-816 IKDSWVNENS
+816 FKASWINDQNA
-826 GGPRFIINKKKYIE
+826 GGPRFVVHQKKYIE

-849 YLVRFEKNTKCKI
+849 YLVKFEKNTKCKI
-862 ILKKTTGHFVNE
+862 ILKKTSGYFVNE

-885 TYFDENKD
+885 TYFDENKE

-902 HQLVKKRD
+902 HQLVGQRD
-910 GVRLEPIQRCLQST
+910 NVRLEPIQRCLKST
-924 NKILVT
+924 DKILIT
-930 KKINYQDIYPK
+930 KNINVQDIYPK

-977 PTLNERGS
+977 PTLNERNS
-985 NYEYELFIYSTKK
+985 SFDYELFIYSTKK
-998 LDLYP
+998 LELYP
-1003 LYNENCQTLFGEWN
+1003 LYNENCQTLFGEWT

-1041 QLTYYDNPKF
+1041 QLTYFDNPKF

-1058 DWIKDLQ
+1058 DWIKDLK

>member
-1 METEQKEENN
+1 METENKEGSG
-11 EEADLKHE
+11 EEA
-19 EQKEENNEE
+19 ENIQQQTED
-28 PEMKPQ
+28 K
-34 GQKEENPD
+34 PD

-60 FKNKT
+60 FKNRT

-84 SARFVDIRHKQFNEQ
+84 SAKFEDIRHKHFHEPS
-99 KEERMSKKENNSKK
+99 EEKKPKKENSSKK
-113 EVNQG
+113 QVTQG
-118 PNKLLL
+118 QEKVVL

-131 ENSTTLLE
+131 ENSTTMMD
-139 NNSAAIQKTVQ
+139 NNSAAIQKSLQ
-150 AGTAS
+150 MGT
-155 AEEGSGSGSG
+155 GSGGEGSGSG
-165 GEEKAKKDEES
+165 GEDSVKKDADSNDE
-176 GHESSEEEN
+176 EEEN

-190 EENRKI
+190 EENKKI

-211 YKKLRDNYAQTK
+211 YQKLRDHYAKTK
-223 ILYEDPDFP
+223 ILFEDPDFP
-232 CNSNVFCD
+232 CNTNVFCD

-253 ERPEMNEESIE
+253 ERPELNEENIE
-264 FFATEPHTTN
+264 FFATEPHTTS

-287 LLNDKFFVGAML
+287 LLNDKFFIGAML
-299 MLFKKREEFFTNL
+299 MLFQKKEEFFTNL
-312 VLDYEHVNENL
+312 VLDYEHVDENL
-323 EAGFCGFQFFMNG
+323 QAGFCGFQFFMNG

-353 EYSLTQSKNQKGPF
+353 EFSLTQSKNQKGPF
-367 WVSLFEKAYAKMFG
+367 WVTLFEKAYAKMFG

-404 KIIVPKPSVIEDK
+404 MIKVPKPSVIEDK

-424 EITRCISQHYLI
+424 EITRCVAQHYLI
-436 GCMKFDDSKIVEE
+436 GCMKFDDGKIVEE

-478 YENIKLIFLCNHWD
+478 YENIKLIYLCNHWD

-511 KLKEKFKYNVSTTD
+511 KLKEKLKYNVSTTD

-556 IAGKWQGEKSG
+556 ISGIWQAEQSG
-567 GGPQKVYPWVPEQFI
+567 GAPQKVFPWVPEQFI
-582 PKQPPQNVLS
+582 PKQPAATNVIN
-592 KLTMGTTTKKTNTMM
+592 KLTLGATKKSTLM

-615 VSNSTSSKQKQI
+615 VSNSTSSKQKNQVN
-627 APPPEQKTIKKP
+627 PPTEQKLTKKP
-639 PPVYQCDFKRVIVT
+639 PPVYQCDFKRVIIT

-665 KIELKPGNKI
+665 KLELKPSNKI

-693 FNFMVVYTKGKHS
+693 FNFIVVYSRGRNS
-706 RVWDLKENYII
+706 RVWDLRESDII

-728 MRREIVMTLD
+728 IRREIVMTLD
-738 YNEAIKRYNHIN
+738 YNEAIRRYNQIN

-769 YTAKYEVEKK
+769 YTAKYEVEKR
-779 GHQRIFK
+779 GNQRIFK
-786 PYRPENPYWLR
+786 PHRPESPFWLR

-804 YITELKLPFQCY
+804 YITELRQPFQCY
-816 IKDSWVNENS
+816 VKDSWVNDQNS
-826 GGPRFIINKKKYIE
+826 GGPRFIVHQRKYIE

-849 YLVRFEKNTKCKI
+849 YLIKFEKNTRCKI

-885 TYFDENKD
+885 TYFDED
-893 KIEKQNLEK
+893 KNTIEKQKIAK
-902 HQLVKKRD
+902 HQSAIKR
-910 GVRLEPIQRCLQST
+910 GGARLEPIERCLKST
-924 NKILVT
+924 DNILVT
-930 KKINYQDIYPK
+930 KRINIQDIYPK

-977 PTLNERGS
+977 PTLNERNS
-985 NYEYELFIYSTKK
+985 SFDYELFIYSTKK
-998 LDLYP
+998 IDLYP
-1003 LYNENCQTLFGEWN
+1003 LYNDYCQTLFGEWN
-1017 ENNAGG
+1017 ETNAGG
-1023 SHLTMGDEIIK
+1023 SHLTMGDQIIK
-1034 KSDVYSK
+1034 KNDVYSK

-1058 DWIKDLQ
+1058 DWIKDLE

-1111 MIDFMPV
+1111 KIDFMPV

-1138 PVTYNKNVYGPFCIM
+1138 PVTYNKDVYGPFCIM
-1153 VKCKEK
+1153 IKCREK
-1159 FTLRELQKDE
+1159 FTLRELQKDD

>member
-1 METEQKEENN
+1 METENKEVNN
-11 EEADLKHE
+11 GEE
-19 EQKEENNEE
+19 EQNL
-28 PEMKPQ
+28 PQ
-34 GQKEENPD
+34 QQTEDKAD
-42 NFSDQEIEDDFY
+42 KFSDQEEEDDFY
-54 KIQIEN
+54 KIQINN
-60 FKNKT
+60 FRNRT

-84 SARFVDIRHKQFNEQ
+84 SARFNDIRHKAFNEP
-99 KEERMSKKENNSKK
+99 KEETIPKKQKSEHNSKK
-113 EVNQG
+113 QVVKEEQ
-118 PNKLLL
+118 KLVL

-131 ENSTTLLE
+131 ENSTTVIG
-139 NNSAAIQKTVQ
+139 NNSDALKSIVAT
-150 AGTAS
+150 
-155 AEEGSGSGSG
+155 GSGGEGSGSG
-165 GEEKAKKDEES
+165 GENEEKNRDS
-176 GHESSEEEN
+176 IDSEEEN
-185 EESEN
+185 EESE
-190 EENRKI
+190 EESKKI

-204 NEDILNY
+204 NEDILSY
-211 YKKLRDNYAQTK
+211 YQKLRDHYAQTK
-223 ILYEDPDFP
+223 ILFEDPDFP
-232 CNSNVFCD
+232 CNSNIFCD

-253 ERPEMNEESIE
+253 ERPEMNEEALE
-264 FFATEPHTTN
+264 FFATEPHSTN

-299 MLFKKREEFFTNL
+299 MLFKKNEEFFTNL
-312 VLDYEHVNENL
+312 VLDYEHANENL
-323 EAGFCGFQFFMNG
+323 QAGFCGFQFFING

-367 WVSLFEKAYAKMFG
+367 WVSLFEKAYAKIFG

-404 KIIVPKPSVIEDK
+404 MIKVPKPSVIEDK

-424 EITRCISQHYLI
+424 EITRCIGQHYLI

-478 YENIKLIFLCNHWD
+478 YENIKLIYLCNHWD

-505 VWESNK
+505 IWESNK
-511 KLKEKFKYNVSTTD
+511 KLKEKLKYNVSTTD

-547 IPETWANYT
+547 IPDTWANYT
-556 IAGKWQGEKSG
+556 IAGKWVGEQSG
-567 GGPQKVYPWVPEQFI
+567 GAPQKVFPWVPEQFI
-582 PKQPPQNVLS
+582 PKQPATNVIN
-592 KLTMGTTTKKTNTMM
+592 KLTMNTTKKTMTM

-615 VSNSTSSKQKQI
+615 MSNTTKSQQKNQI
-627 APPPEQKTIKKP
+627 AQQTTEQKITKKP
-639 PPVYQCDFKRVIVT
+639 PPVYQCDFKRVIIT

-665 KIELKPGNKI
+665 KIEIKPSNKI

-693 FNFMVVYTKGKHS
+693 FNFMVVYTKGRNS
-706 RVWDLKENYII
+706 RVWDLQENNII

-728 MRREIVMTLD
+728 IRREIVMTLD
-738 YNEAIKRYNHIN
+738 YNEAIRRYNNIN

-757 ERLFI
+757 ERLFV

-779 GHQRIFK
+779 GNQRIFK
-786 PYRPENPYWLR
+786 PHRPENPYWLR

-804 YITELKLPFQCY
+804 YITELKQPYQCY
-816 IKDSWVNENS
+816 VKDAWVNDQNC
-826 GGPRFIINKKKYIE
+826 GGPRFIVHQKKYIE

-849 YLVRFEKNTKCKI
+849 YLIKFEKNTRCKI

-893 KIEKQNLEK
+893 KIEKQKIEK
-902 HQLVKKRD
+902 HQLNLQRD
-910 GVRLEPIQRCLQST
+910 GVRLEPIERCLKST
-924 NKILVT
+924 AKILVT
-930 KKINYQDIYPK
+930 KKINYQEIYPK

-977 PTLNERGS
+977 PTLNERNS
-985 NYEYELFIYSTKK
+985 SFDYELFIYSTKK
-998 LDLYP
+998 IDLYP

-1017 ENNAGG
+1017 DTNAGG

-1058 DWIKDLQ
+1058 DWIMNLE

-1072 MASLWKRRLSQSML
+1072 MGSLWKRRLSQSML

-1111 MIDFMPV
+1111 KIDFMPT

-1138 PVTYNKNVYGPFCIM
+1138 PVTYNKNVFGPFCIM

-1159 FTLRELQKDE
+1159 FTLRELQKDD

>member
-1 METEQKEENN
+1 MNNMETDKKEGSGKEAENIAQQQL
-11 EEADLKHE
+11 EDK
-19 EQKEENNEE
+19 
-28 PEMKPQ
+28 
-34 GQKEENPD
+34 PD
-42 NFSDQEIEDDFY
+42 NFSDQEVEDDFY

-60 FKNKT
+60 FKNRT

-84 SARFVDIRHKQFNEQ
+84 SARFEDIRHKKFNEPSEEKKQ
-99 KEERMSKKENNSKK
+99 KSEHNSKK
-113 EVNQG
+113 QLNNGQN
-118 PNKLLL
+118 NKLVL

-131 ENSTTLLE
+131 ENSTTMMD
-139 NNSAAIQKTVQ
+139 NNSAALQKSGQV
-150 AGTAS
+150 GTATGG
-155 AEEGSGSGSG
+155 EGSGSG
-165 GEEKAKKDEES
+165 GEGSGSAGEDSVKKDVDDS
-176 GHESSEEEN
+176 NDSEEEN

-190 EENRKI
+190 EENKKI

-211 YKKLRDNYAQTK
+211 YQKLRDHYAKTK
-223 ILYEDPDFP
+223 ILFEDPDFA
-232 CNSNVFCD
+232 CNANVFCD

-253 ERPEMNEESIE
+253 ERPEMNEEGIE

-299 MLFKKREEFFTNL
+299 MLFKKKEEFFTNL
-312 VLDYEHVNENL
+312 VLDYEHVDENL
-323 EAGFCGFQFFMNG
+323 QAGFCGFQFFMNG
-336 EWKEV
+336 EWKEI

-367 WVSLFEKAYAKMFG
+367 WVTLFEKAYAKMFG

-404 KIIVPKPSVIEDK
+404 MIKVPKPSVIEDK

-424 EITRCISQHYLI
+424 EITRCIEQNYLI
-436 GCMKFDDSKIVEE
+436 GCMKFDDGKIVEE

-478 YENIKLIFLCNHWD
+478 YDNIKLIYLCNHWD

-511 KLKEKFKYNVSTTD
+511 KLKEKLKYNVSTTD

-547 IPETWANYT
+547 IPDTWANYI
-556 IAGKWQGEKSG
+556 IAGKWVGEQSG
-567 GGPQKVYPWVPEQFI
+567 GAPQKVYPWVPEQFI
-582 PKQPPQNVLS
+582 PKQPAQNVIN
-592 KLTMGTTTKKTNTMM
+592 KLTLGATKKTATTTM

-615 VSNSTSSKQKQI
+615 VSNSTNSKTKNQVAQ
-627 APPPEQKTIKKP
+627 ATEQKLTKKP
-639 PPVYQCDFKRVIVT
+639 PPVYQCDFKRVIIT

-665 KIELKPGNKI
+665 KIELKPSNKI

-693 FNFMVVYTKGKHS
+693 FNFMVVYSRGRNS
-706 RVWDLKENYII
+706 RVWDLKENNII

-728 MRREIVMTLD
+728 IRREIVMTLD

-757 ERLFI
+757 DRLFI

-769 YTAKYEVEKK
+769 YTAKYEIEKK
-779 GHQRIFK
+779 GNQRIFK
-786 PYRPENPYWLR
+786 PYRPEGPYWLR

-804 YITELKLPFQCY
+804 FITELRQPYQCY
-816 IKDSWVNENS
+816 VRDSWVNDQNS
-826 GGPRFIINKKKYIE
+826 GGPRFIVHQRKYIE

-849 YLVRFEKNTKCKI
+849 YLIKFEKNTRCKI

-885 TYFDENKD
+885 TYYDEDKD
-893 KIEKQNLEK
+893 KIEKQKIEK
-902 HQLVKKRD
+902 HQLAIQRD
-910 GVRLEPIQRCLQST
+910 GVRLEPIERCLKST
-924 NKILVT
+924 AKILVT
-930 KKINYQDIYPK
+930 KTIKYQEIYPK

-977 PTLNERGS
+977 PTLNERNS
-985 NYEYELFIYSTKK
+985 SFDYELFIYSTKK

-1003 LYNENCQTLFGEWN
+1003 LYNDNCQTLYGEWN

-1058 DWIKDLQ
+1058 DWIKDLE

-1111 MIDFMPV
+1111 KIDFMPV
-1118 NVVRM
+1118 NVVKM

-1138 PVTYNKNVYGPFCIM
+1138 PVTYNKNVFGPFCIM
-1153 VKCKEK
+1153 IKCKEK
-1159 FTLRELQKDE
+1159 FTLRELQKDD